1 MWLFGAAPDDVE
13 RPVVVLDVRVTEPH
27 VFVGYAVSKCHGN
40 CHGSNLQMRQQN
52 AGRDRG

>member
-1 MWLFGAAPDDVE
+1 
-13 RPVVVLDVRVTEPH
+13 VLDVRVTEPH